1 MKIKYIF
8 YTLLIFFFLT
18 LNVQAEDWNPQ
29 TYTITDGD
37 TLKRNGIRYR
47 LEGMDAP
54 EIKQNCTL
62 NKTDWACR

>member
-8 YTLLIFFFLT
+8 YTLLTLLILT
-18 LNVQAEDWNPQ
+18 MSTQALDWNPQ

-54 EIKQNCTL
+54 EINL
-62 NKTDWACR
+62 YS

>member
-1 MKIKYIF
+1 MNIKYIF
-8 YTLLIFFFLT
+8 YTPLTFLFLT

-29 TYTITDGD
+29 TYTVIDGD

-54 EIKQNCTL
+54 EINQL
-62 NKTDWACR
+62 